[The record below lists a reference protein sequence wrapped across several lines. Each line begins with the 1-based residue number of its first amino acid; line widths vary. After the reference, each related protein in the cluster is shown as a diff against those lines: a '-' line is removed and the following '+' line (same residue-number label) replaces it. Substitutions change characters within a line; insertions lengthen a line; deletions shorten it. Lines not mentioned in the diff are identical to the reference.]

1 MGIEQRLARVERHC
15 RMYRNFLVLLALG
28 GLAFVSIGLSQG
40 KKEIS
45 DVVRTRRLEIIN
57 KNDKVVGSFFTGFQG
72 GGALILRKNDSSNAV
87 TLDSNLHAGGTII
100 LFNDW
105 REPAIQMHPD
115 IQGDGLL
122 MIKARGHQNR
132 AYYTARGMQRKRPHR

>member
-40 KKEIS
+40 QKGIA
-45 DVVRTRRLEIIN
+45 DVLRTRRIEIIN
-57 KNDKVVGSFFTGFQG
+57 KDGNVVGSFFSGFQG
-72 GGALILRKNDSSNAV
+72 GGALILRKSDSSNAV

-100 LFNDW
+100 IFNDW
-105 REPAIQMHPD
+105 REPSIQMHPD
-115 IQGDGLL
+115 TRGDGLL
-122 MIKARGHQNR
+122 MIKARGHQGR
-132 AYYTARGMQRKRPHR
+132 AYYTARGMQNKRPHS